1 MKNSLVGLEIKT
13 KKLFILYRHIR
24 MRHEMKGS
32 IADNAKLIQ
41 ALIDEEDRN

>member
-1 MKNSLVGLEIKT
+1 MSISI
-13 KKLFILYRHIR
+13 FILFQNIR

-41 ALIDEEDRN
+41 AMIEEEDRN